1 VNGTDLMKE
10 LGIKP
15 GPKLGE
21 ILRALLDE
29 VVEDPRKNE
38 RELLLERARELSSQ

>member
-1 VNGTDLMKE
+1 MKE

-15 GPKLGE
+15 GPRLGE
-21 ILRALLDE
+21 ILRVLLDE

-38 RELLLERARELSSQ
+38 RELLLDRARELSSQ